1 MSAPDHAPDQV
12 VVARIS
18 GAYGVLGWIRV
29 VSFTEPP
36 ENILDYGPWYVAE
49 GPGWRELSVGE
60 IKVHGEGFIAKLR
73 DLTSR
78 DQAQALSGRL
88 IAVPRDQLPALDEA
102 SEYYWRDLVGLEV
115 FDMAGR
121 RLWRHKLSA
130 TGGQTAVVGWDGRDR
145 HGRELPSGVYLVR
158 ALDEKRVLG
167 KRTLV
172 LQR

>member
-1 MSAPDHAPDQV
+1 MSAPDNAPEQV

-36 ENILDYGPWYVAE
+36 ENILEYGPWYVAE
-49 GPGWRELSVGE
+49 GSGWRELGIGE

-73 DLTSR
+73 DVTSR

-115 FDMAGR
+115 FDTAGQ
-121 RLWRHKLSA
+121 RLGRVDHLLA
-130 TGGQTAVVGWDGRDR
+130 TGPHDV
-145 HGRELPSGVYLVR
+145 LVIKQG
-158 ALDEKRVLG
+158 DETCLIPFLEKYVPEVDLAAG
-167 KRTLV
+167 KLLV
-172 LQR
+172 DWQDPA

>member
-115 FDMAGR
+115 FDMAGQPLGR
-121 RLWRHKLSA
+121 VDHLLA
-130 TGGQTAVVGWDGRDR
+130 TGAHDVLVIKQGHKTCLIPFLEQYVPEVDLAAGKLVVDWQD
-145 HGRELPSGVYLVR
+145 P
-158 ALDEKRVLG
+158 A
-167 KRTLV
+167 
-172 LQR
+172 